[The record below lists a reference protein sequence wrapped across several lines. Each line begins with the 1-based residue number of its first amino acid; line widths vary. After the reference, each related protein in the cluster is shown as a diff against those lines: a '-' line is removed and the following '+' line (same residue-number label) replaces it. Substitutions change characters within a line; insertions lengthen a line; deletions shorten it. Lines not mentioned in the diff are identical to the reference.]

1 MKNKGFTLVELMGVI
16 IILSVLLFIAA
27 PTVRELISSSKEEL
41 YEIQINN
48 IEEGL
53 KNWAIDNNRILP
65 KNEGQSITITL
76 GQLKMGGFI
85 ESELKNPKTD
95 KCFGNDMTLTIR
107 RYQKNYIYE
116 VNEETGI
123 ETENCGDYVK
133 PYMILNGDSVVYVEI
148 GEIYNELGVV
158 ALDSYGNDISNRV
171 TKNIS
176 GDGTIDTSVIGNKY
190 IITYSVTASD
200 NTTSVNRTVIVRDTV
215 APELIIP
222 ENAILEQTTT
232 SFDVMEGVS
241 AIDNSGETITVTA
254 KSNISFGIP
263 GEYMITYTAK
273 DSSGNKNI
281 KNRIVTI
288 KAS

>member
-123 ETENCGDYVK
+123 ETDNCSGYVK
-133 PYMILNGDSVVYVEI
+133 PYIILNGDPVVYIEI
-148 GEIYNELGVV
+148 GEVYDELGVV

-190 IITYSVTASD
+190 IITYSVTASV

-232 SFDVMEGVS
+232 SFDVIEGVS